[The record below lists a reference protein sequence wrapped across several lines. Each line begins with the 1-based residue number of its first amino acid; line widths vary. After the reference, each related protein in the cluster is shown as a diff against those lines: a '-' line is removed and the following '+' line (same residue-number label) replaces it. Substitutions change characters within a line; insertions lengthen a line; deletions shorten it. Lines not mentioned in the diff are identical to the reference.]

1 MAFNRETV
9 NDQQLHLAALQG
21 SVEGIKRVMATG
33 KITVSNWDPS
43 VDHSCNENSLYNL
56 ILLIKMD

>member
-33 KITVSNWDPS
+33 KITVSKVDQS
-43 VDHSCNENSLYNL
+43 VDNAETFHEDFL
-56 ILLIKMD
+56 IHPIIK